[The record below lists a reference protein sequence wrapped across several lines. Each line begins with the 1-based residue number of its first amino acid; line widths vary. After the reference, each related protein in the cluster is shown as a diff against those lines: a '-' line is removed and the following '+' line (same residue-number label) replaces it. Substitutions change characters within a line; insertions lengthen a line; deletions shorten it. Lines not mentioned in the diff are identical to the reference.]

1 MNLQAHKIFIY
12 IFLLTGLFNNF
23 LFANDIDTSKVKNGN
38 NFIDSEIEKF
48 AEDSINID
56 ISNKK
61 VHLHGNAKI
70 KYKNTTITALYNND
84 WTENTIFATSI
95 KDSLDKDIGLP
106 ILTENKSS
114 SKLKK

>member
-1 MNLQAHKIFIY
+1 MI
-12 IFLLTGLFNNF
+12 LTLVKSKMSNNF
-23 LFANDIDTSKVKNGN
+23 L
-38 NFIDSEIEKF
+38 DSEIEKF

-70 KYKNTTITALYNND
+70 KYKNTTITAAYIIID

-95 KDSLDKDIGLP
+95 KDSLDEDIGLP
-106 ILTENKSS
+106 ILTEKQ
-114 SKLKK
+114 K